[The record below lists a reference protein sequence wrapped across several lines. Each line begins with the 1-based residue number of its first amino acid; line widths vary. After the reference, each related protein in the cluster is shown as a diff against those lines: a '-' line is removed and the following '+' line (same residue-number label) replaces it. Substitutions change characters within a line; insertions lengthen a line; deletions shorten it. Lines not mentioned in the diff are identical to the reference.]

1 MVIEMIEIL
10 EFVFSSFWV
19 FLGTL
24 ILLGMLIEITKYL
37 GTIRL
42 FVFNF
47 STNKSKDKTE

>member
-1 MVIEMIEIL
+1 MIEIL

-19 FLGTL
+19 FIGVL

-47 STNKSKDKTE
+47 SNDKNKDVPK